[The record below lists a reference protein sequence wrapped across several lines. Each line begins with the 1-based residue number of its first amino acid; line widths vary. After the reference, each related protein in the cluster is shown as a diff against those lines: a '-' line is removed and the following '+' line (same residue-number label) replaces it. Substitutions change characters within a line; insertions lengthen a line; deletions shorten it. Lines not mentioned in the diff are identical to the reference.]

1 MNQNEQQ
8 ILARALFCHA
18 AHSGSLSEAARVL
31 GVDRGSVRNLIR
43 SLESEVG
50 ESLLTRSTAGVKPTA
65 AGKRLY
71 SLWSPAVAAL
81 ENAAEAAGTSE
92 RARINVSLPTTTG
105 TTLLM
110 PVIGR
115 YAEAH
120 PELQID
126 VRFTHGSFHPLWDGV
141 DLRVGHGE
149 YWLEDVKTYRL
160 GAVRRIAVAS
170 PDYLK
175 THGSIRFP
183 KDLLNH
189 PVFGARDAVEKKEVI
204 LTREGK
210 REALQFDPQVIV
222 RNHMASLAAALAGL
236 GKQRLTSKRL
246 EGSCRRARGAWC
258 WTPDPGV
265 PRETVSRVRETRA
278 AAPRVEDALSPAP
291 RLYRE
296 RGRVTAS
303 RRVDR

>member
-92 RARINVSLPTTTG
+92 RARIKVSLPTTTG

-160 GAVRRIAVAS
+160 GAVSRS
-170 PDYLK
+170 PLP
-175 THGSIRFP
+175 I
-183 KDLLNH
+183 
-189 PVFGARDAVEKKEVI
+189 I
-204 LTREGK
+204 
-210 REALQFDPQVIV
+210 
-222 RNHMASLAAALAGL
+222 
-236 GKQRLTSKRL
+236 
-246 EGSCRRARGAWC
+246 
-258 WTPDPGV
+258 
-265 PRETVSRVRETRA
+265 
-278 AAPRVEDALSPAP
+278 
-291 RLYRE
+291 
-296 RGRVTAS
+296 
-303 RRVDR
+303 